1 MLLSST
7 IRGIRQQTTKIGSF
21 FVHFRSFLSFSGIC
35 GQLLTL
41 ALVAKCLASQI
52 LLDPE
57 NRRTLASQ
65 TQITEISSIMLAVIT
80 WDQVIGLPD
89 RVTPYA
95 LWEPNQL
102 LDSCVVSRDLM
113 ITQSHLL
120 TRITNCLITLVLVGR
135 LSSSFWGYDP
145 HESRI
150 RLCDAAT
157 AELLTCIE
165 L

>member
-1 MLLSST
+1 VLLSST

-65 TQITEISSIMLAVIT
+65 ITEISSIMLAVIT
-80 WDQVIGLPD
+80 
-89 RVTPYA
+89 
-95 LWEPNQL
+95 
-102 LDSCVVSRDLM
+102 
-113 ITQSHLL
+113 
-120 TRITNCLITLVLVGR
+120 
-135 LSSSFWGYDP
+135 
-145 HESRI
+145 
-150 RLCDAAT
+150 
-157 AELLTCIE
+157 
-165 L
+165 